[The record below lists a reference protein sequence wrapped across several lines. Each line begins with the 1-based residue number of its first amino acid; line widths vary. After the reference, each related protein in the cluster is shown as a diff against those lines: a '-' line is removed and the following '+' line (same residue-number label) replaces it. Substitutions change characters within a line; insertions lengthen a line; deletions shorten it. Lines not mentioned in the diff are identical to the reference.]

1 MPAQHDFNDLSMLL
15 PLFSSPRPAPL
26 PTSMSSRSSPSPQ
39 GFIVPQIP
47 PRDCPLSI
55 TIDDAGHRRLPL
67 VSSNPLPPDHER
79 VRKLI
84 RHRLDITAK
93 CANCAELA
101 IDSEFF
107 EAGVPC
113 PPCAVLGIPD
123 CQFADPYDFMMNLRN
138 RRDAHFLHEPRSSV
152 LLFATTNLPLPSSNA
167 STNMLPH
174 GSTPRHKALLADSCT
189 GRLAFRGYQA
199 LAASSTDAS
208 LFSRFLAFGHD
219 ARIHPSVLRAVA
231 DRLQLSTILLTSV
244 QNSSFSSPLCRRLGS
259 QLLLPM
265 PSFDAPRLSLS
276 EEDAVRALHKTVRAT
291 RYDDPVDQDTFLVAS
306 AHSILQFQEQIAS
319 FASSPDLSEC
329 VFSIRTG
336 LHQNNSR
343 LESTTSGD
351 VLIAVSDFAGEIIQE
366 AAVARAER
374 REALKYAEKKRALS
388 PDEDTVSIPSD
399 DEEPVSNNRP
409 VSLTVE
415 PSSPADGTNT
425 TVVASPVR
433 ALLSPLPE
441 LESLMFSIRLTSP
454 ALAPPVSPSSPTQS
468 LPDLVPISLPSSE
481 SLVNGRDWPQKMMHA
496 LDPIEDPPTSRI
508 LSTTMPPLSRDP
520 SSRSQHLFNRTHVE
534 AEVRRLAAT
543 QEHLGE
549 QIQALQETCLG
560 QAKSFDS

>member
-1 MPAQHDFNDLSMLL
+1 
-15 PLFSSPRPAPL
+15 
-26 PTSMSSRSSPSPQ
+26 
-39 GFIVPQIP
+39 
-47 PRDCPLSI
+47 
-55 TIDDAGHRRLPL
+55 
-67 VSSNPLPPDHER
+67 
-79 VRKLI
+79 
-84 RHRLDITAK
+84 
-93 CANCAELA
+93 
-101 IDSEFF
+101 
-107 EAGVPC
+107 
-113 PPCAVLGIPD
+113 
-123 CQFADPYDFMMNLRN
+123 
-138 RRDAHFLHEPRSSV
+138 
-152 LLFATTNLPLPSSNA
+152 
-167 STNMLPH
+167 
-174 GSTPRHKALLADSCT
+174 
-189 GRLAFRGYQA
+189 
-199 LAASSTDAS
+199 
-208 LFSRFLAFGHD
+208 
-219 ARIHPSVLRAVA
+219 
-231 DRLQLSTILLTSV
+231 
-244 QNSSFSSPLCRRLGS
+244 
-259 QLLLPM
+259 M

-291 RYDDPVDQDTFLVAS
+291 RYDDPVDQDAFLVAS
-306 AHSILQFQEQIAS
+306 AHSISPFHPAS
-319 FASSPDLSEC
+319 VPGANRLLRIVPDLSEC

-351 VLIAVSDFAGEIIQE
+351 VLIAVSDFAGEIIRSRQLFRDRQRDQTVRLHAEE

-496 LDPIEDPPTSRI
+496 LRSHRGPPNVPNTQHHYATVIPRPIVTVPAPRSTGRASRRPSLNYIDDLQMLRPRSDGSRPRKSISASKYKRSKKPALGKPRASIPKRCFFCSATS
-508 LSTTMPPLSRDP
+508 
-520 SSRSQHLFNRTHVE
+520 HLIAVCPARE
-534 AEVRRLAAT
+534 
-543 QEHLGE
+543 
-549 QIQALQETCLG
+549 I
-560 QAKSFDS
+560 D

>member
-47 PRDCPLSI
+47 PCDCPLSI

-67 VSSNPLPPDHER
+67 VSSNLLPPDHEC

-101 IDSEFF
+101 IDCEFL

-138 RRDAHFLHEPRSSV
+138 RRNAHFLHEREVLCAAVCDNKLAPSV
-152 LLFATTNLPLPSSNA
+152 FEREYEHA
-167 STNMLPH
+167 SAWFYSAAQ
-174 GSTPRHKALLADSCT
+174 GLLADSCT

-208 LFSRFLAFGHD
+208 LLSRFLAFGHD
-219 ARIHPSVLRAVA
+219 AHIHPSVLRAVV
-231 DRLQLSTILLTSV
+231 DRLQVLFLSYLD
-244 QNSSFSSPLCRRLGS
+244 R
-259 QLLLPM
+259 
-265 PSFDAPRLSLS
+265 PS
-276 EEDAVRALHKTVRAT
+276 T
-291 RYDDPVDQDTFLVAS
+291 Q
-306 AHSILQFQEQIAS
+306 LQFREQIAS
-319 FASSPDLSEC
+319 FASSPDLSES

-351 VLIAVSDFAGEIIQE
+351 VLIAVSDFAGEIIRSHQLFRDRQCGQTVRLHAEE
-366 AAVARAER
+366 AAVAHAEH
-374 REALKYAEKKRALS
+374 REALKYTEKKRALS

-399 DEEPVSNNRP
+399 DEEPVSNKRP

-481 SLVNGRDWPQKMMHA
+481 SLVNGCDWPQKMMHA
-496 LDPIEDPPTSRI
+496 LRFHRGPTNVLNTQHHYATVIPRPIV
-508 LSTTMPPLSRDP
+508 MV
-520 SSRSQHLFNRTHVE
+520 QHLVQQD
-534 AEVRRLAAT
+534 AEVWQLAAT